1 METSDATDTGDQ
13 TPPQIPPR
21 PRDPIGG
28 WLWDMT
34 YGIGAKVNPL
44 LKAAGKLEDVNS
56 FKEGVSENVMM
67 FAEVLQVLRE
77 LNDNLKILNEKLELI
92 TPIKKETEDNHGTIR
107 RAD

>member
-1 METSDATDTGDQ
+1 MEPSDATGTGNQ
-13 TPPQIPPR
+13 TPPQIPPK

-56 FKEGVSENVMM
+56 IKEGVSENVMM
-67 FAEVLQVLRE
+67 FAEVLQILRE
-77 LNDNLKILNEKLELI
+77 LNDNLKILNETLKLI
-92 TPIKKETEDNHGTIR
+92 TPIEKEKEADHGTVR
-107 RAD
+107 RDH